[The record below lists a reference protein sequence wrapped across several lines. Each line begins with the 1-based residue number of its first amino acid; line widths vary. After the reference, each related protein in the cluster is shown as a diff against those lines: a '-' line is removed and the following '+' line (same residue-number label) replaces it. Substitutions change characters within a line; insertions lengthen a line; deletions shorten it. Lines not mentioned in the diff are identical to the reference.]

1 MSTLESTPT
10 HLLWATLCQSR
21 LEPFARVDFI
31 PPSGTLDLAS
41 GRVRDHLVVNFSLVQ
56 NPKHGEEGGR
66 LNLVTELD
74 VYPLFN
80 MLDFATK
87 AASCAV
93 FSRIDLQKGLL

>member
-1 MSTLESTPT
+1 
-10 HLLWATLCQSR
+10 
-21 LEPFARVDFI
+21 
-31 PPSGTLDLAS
+31 
-41 GRVRDHLVVNFSLVQ
+41 VVNFSLVQ